1 MPKSN
6 YGISEECSHIG
17 ADAGEVLSDA
27 PLTPNAGVHETVEN
41 QAGTRERLRYNTDV
55 LE

>member
-17 ADAGEVLSDA
+17 ADAGEILSDT
-27 PLTPNAGVHETVEN
+27 PLTANARVHQTVEN
-41 QAGTRERLRYNTDV
+41 QAGARERLRYNTNV

>member
-6 YGISEECSHIG
+6 YGMSEECSHIG
-17 ADAGEVLSDA
+17 ADAGEVLSDT
-27 PLTPNAGVHETVEN
+27 PLTADARVYQTVEN
-41 QAGTRERLRYNTDV
+41 QAGPRARLRYNTDV